1 VLVNA
6 GADVNATFQGHH
18 SETPLHWAANS
29 NDVEALD
36 ALLDGGANIET
47 RGGVIGG
54 GTPIDDAVAFKQ
66 WKTAQRLVERGA
78 HVNFWHSAALG
89 LIDRVEQQF
98 GDRLPSQDEI
108 NHAF

>member
-1 VLVNA
+1 MM
-6 GADVNATFQGHH
+6 
-18 SETPLHWAANS
+18 P
-29 NDVEALD
+29 
-36 ALLDGGANIET
+36 
-47 RGGVIGG
+47 
-54 GTPIDDAVAFKQ
+54 FKQ